1 MPFINKIRFS
11 LLRQLEMLIALNRN
25 IPFFFFL
32 VEFQKLNLR
41 YSILARK
48 QT

>member
-25 IPFFFFL
+25 IPFFFL
-32 VEFQKLNLR
+32 NEFQKLNLR
-41 YSILARK
+41 YSILAGK